1 MRKKHL
7 LALRARAGEWGEG
20 TDSGDI
26 LGEGKQVRKEKS
38 QEAVEAELAWVETLV
53 TSPLDGKQAKSSWV
67 WAHRMWILQTF
78 PMTVCNGLPGERSNG
93 NTANE
98 GIGAWVKKELQIVM
112 IAGERHPRNYYAWN
126 YARGVIRTSMRTLS
140 NEGWEECV
148 RMIHQWCLMHP
159 RDVSGWAFLVFLLD
173 QSDLFAATDR
183 SLNAD
188 ETVEDVFTKT
198 IDFVRKFGW
207 RGESVEWFL
216 DAAKHL
222 GIESD
227 KSDRLERDS
236 PALPDVSLEEKID
249 D

>member
-7 LALRARAGEWGEG
+7 LGLRARAGEGEGRGEG
-20 TDSGDI
+20 TDSGDV
-26 LGEGKQVRKEKS
+26 LGEGKPVRKGKI

-78 PMTVCNGLPGERSNG
+78 PMAVCNGFPGEGLNG
-93 NTANE
+93 YTADD
-98 GIGAWVKKELQIVM
+98 GIGAWVRKELQIVM
-112 IAGERHPRNYYAWN
+112 MAGERHPRNYYAWN
-126 YARGVIRTSMRTLS
+126 YARGVIRISMRTLS
-140 NEGWEECV
+140 SKGGEECA

-159 RDVSGWAFLVFLLD
+159 RDISGWAFLVFLLD
-173 QSDLFAATDR
+173 QRDLATEPDK

-188 ETVEDVFTKT
+188 EIVEDVFAKT
-198 IDFVRKFGW
+198 IDFVRKFAW

-222 GIESD
+222 GIV
-227 KSDRLERDS
+227 KR
-236 PALPDVSLEEKID
+236 
-249 D
+249 